1 MTERQQPQLENPRL
15 EQLLRRSD
23 LWRGHSKAL
32 RQEYAIDSG
41 YPKLNQ
47 ALQNSG
53 WPSACMIEVCQRYHA
68 SEWWLFYA
76 AINTL
81 LQASRSSHIVLINP
95 PATPF
100 ASGLQQLGIDV
111 RRIIIVHT
119 KAPQEFVHCFTEVSQ
134 SSACPVV
141 FAWQASRALSYTQL
155 RKLQLSTLEQ
165 KGLRVIFRHLSAQE
179 QSSPAS
185 LRITLQSK
193 SDCLQVNIFKQKG
206 QLRHSEIALPIP
218 SSWKPLPSHR
228 YLFGQPESTTT
239 RTIETAGNNAIIP
252 LPTSRPQRKGQ

>member
-1 MTERQQPQLENPRL
+1 MTERQQPRL

-23 LWRGHSKAL
+23 LWRGHSNVF

-47 ALQNSG
+47 ALQHGG

-81 LQASRSSHIVLINP
+81 IKGSRSSHIVLINP

-100 ASGLQQLGIDV
+100 ACGLQQRGIDI
-111 RRIIIVHT
+111 RRIIILQT
-119 KAPQEFVHCFTEVSQ
+119 KTQQEFVYSFTEVSQ
-134 SSACPVV
+134 SPACSVV
-141 FAWQASRALSYTQL
+141 FAWQATRALSYTQL
-155 RKLQLSTLEQ
+155 RKLQLSTHNQ
-165 KGLRVIFRHLSAQE
+165 KGLRVIFRHLHAQE

-185 LRITLQSK
+185 LRLTLQTK
-193 SDCLQVNIFKQKG
+193 SDTLQVNIFKQKG
-206 QLRHSEIALPIP
+206 QLRQNTIALPIP

-228 YLFGQPESTTT
+228 DLFGQATSATAK
-239 RTIETAGNNAIIP
+239 TIKTADHSPVIP
-252 LPTSRPQRKGQ
+252 LPTITSHPLRKGR